1 MEISYEEAMRRID
14 EYEKDEL
21 NRYIEGLKAYGF
33 DYERTIYEIDKYEK
47 KLKYKCCRETRFP
60 FDIYLYRGE
69 GKIIVVP
76 VTKSMFWHRRE
87 LTAYCCLND
96 SENAINIGKIVSEV
110 FDYLK
115 KSPVDTRT
123 MEECAADSYIVNYTT
138 CKTYKSFVKKYSL
151 CFAILYEDGTY
162 TISASERLKNYRGY
176 GGLDDPNDP
185 FRFKLPKEAS
195 DEEIGNAVI
204 AALNRSDELEKAKK
218 PDPYPPIEVELL
230 SDQKVEI
237 HPPRDRHFTDMQD
250 GSAAEIYRLY
260 KYSPKEGAEPSANF
274 YLGIA
279 AELDCDMSEENIRK
293 AWEELHGKAEFFEVK
308 SVEHGI
314 FKVRAEMR
322 NKSVHRISYLL
333 QIDESEL
340 LDCTMELHKPNT
352 RKKLDEKLTVMFE
365 EFARQCK
372 FKE

>member
-1 MEISYEEAMRRID
+1 MELSYEEAMHRID
-14 EYEKDEL
+14 EYEKND
-21 NRYIEGLKAYGF
+21 NRGYQ
-33 DYERTIYEIDKYEK
+33 
-47 KLKYKCCRETRFP
+47 CCRETRFP
-60 FDIYLYRGE
+60 FDIYLYKGE

-87 LTAYCCLND
+87 LAAYCCLND

-123 MEECAADSYIVNYTT
+123 MEECTADNYIVNYTT

-185 FRFKLPKEAS
+185 FRFKLSKDAS

-218 PDPYPPIEVELL
+218 PDPYPPVEIELL
-230 SDQKVEI
+230 SGKTVI
-237 HPPRDRHFTDMQD
+237 ISPLRDRHFTDCD
-250 GSAAEIYRLY
+250 DCGAAELY
-260 KYSPKEGAEPSANF
+260 KAYVYYPKEGADSSAEF

-279 AELDCDMSEENIRK
+279 AELDCDISEDNIRK
-293 AWEELHGKAEFFEVK
+293 AWEELHGKAELFEVK
-308 SVEHGI
+308 PVEHGI
-314 FKVRAEMR
+314 WGLRAEMK

-340 LDCTMELHKPNT
+340 LDCTMELRKPNS
-352 RKKLDEKLTVMFE
+352 RKKLDEKLTVLFE
-365 EFARQCK
+365 EFAGKCRL
-372 FKE
+372 KEIC

>member
-1 MEISYEEAMRRID
+1 MDISYEEAMRRID
-14 EYEKDEL
+14 
-21 NRYIEGLKAYGF
+21 
-33 DYERTIYEIDKYEK
+33 KYEK
-47 KLKYKCCRETRFP
+47 YDTRGYKCCRETRFP

-87 LTAYCCLND
+87 LAAYCCLND
-96 SENAINIGKIVSEV
+96 SENAINIGKTISEA
-110 FDYLK
+110 FEYLK

-123 MEECAADSYIVNYTT
+123 IEECNADNYIVNYTT

-151 CFAILYEDGTY
+151 CFAILKEDGTY
-162 TISASERLKNYRGY
+162 TISPSERLNNYRGY

-204 AALNRSDELEKAKK
+204 AAFNRSDELEKAKK
-218 PDPYPPIEVELL
+218 PDPYPPVEVELL

-260 KYSPKEGAEPSANF
+260 EYSPKEGAEPSANF

-279 AELDCDMSEENIRK
+279 AEY
-293 AWEELHGKAEFFEVK
+293 G
-308 SVEHGI
+308 GI
-314 FKVRAEMR
+314 FI
-322 NKSVHRISYLL
+322 NK
-333 QIDESEL
+333 
-340 LDCTMELHKPNT
+340 
-352 RKKLDEKLTVMFE
+352 
-365 EFARQCK
+365 EFYAFTYKNVPPHNRTAL
-372 FKE
+372 

>member
-1 MEISYEEAMRRID
+1 MELSYEEAMHRID
-14 EYEKDEL
+14 EYEKND
-21 NRYIEGLKAYGF
+21 NRGYQ
-33 DYERTIYEIDKYEK
+33 
-47 KLKYKCCRETRFP
+47 CCRETRFP
-60 FDIYLYRGE
+60 FDIYLYKGE

-87 LTAYCCLND
+87 LAAYCCLND

-123 MEECAADSYIVNYTT
+123 MEECTADNYIVNYTT

-185 FRFKLPKEAS
+185 FRFKLSKDAS

-218 PDPYPPIEVELL
+218 PDPYPPVEIELL
-230 SDQKVEI
+230 SDKTVI
-237 HPPRDRHFTDMQD
+237 ISPPRDSHFTDCD
-250 GSAAEIYRLY
+250 DCGAAELY
-260 KYSPKEGAEPSANF
+260 KAYGYYPKEGADSSAEF

-279 AELDCDMSEENIRK
+279 AELDCDMSGENIRK
-293 AWEELHGKAEFFEVK
+293 AWEELHGKSEFFEVK
-308 SVEHGI
+308 PTEYGI
-314 FKVRAEMR
+314 WGLRAEMK

-340 LDCTMELHKPNT
+340 LDCTMELRKPNS
-352 RKKLDEKLTVMFE
+352 RKKLDEKLTVLFE
-365 EFARQCK
+365 EFAGKCR
-372 FKE
+372 FKEIC